1 MSRAFVRERDD
12 DESVDAPPE
21 IKISTHPNRVTRR
34 GQRLIEENVA
44 RIEAELRDDPD
55 DARAAWLR
63 RDLRYWSIRHA
74 TAQLTEPLDPRS
86 DEVTFG
92 SHVKIVRDG
101 HEPETVQIVGEDESD
116 PATGHV
122 SWVAPLAVA
131 LMGGRPGETVTVGRR
146 EPPLEVKILE
156 VDNRVT

>member
-1 MSRAFVRERDD
+1 MSRAFVRERE
-12 DESVDAPPE
+12 DESLDAPPDL
-21 IKISTHPNRVTRR
+21 KISPHPNRVTRR
-34 GQRLIEENVA
+34 GLRLIEENIA

-55 DARAAWLR
+55 ETRSAWLR

-74 TAQLTEPLDPRS
+74 TAQLTELLDPRS

-92 SHVKIVRDG
+92 SRVKIVRDG
-101 HEPETVQIVGEDESD
+101 HAEETVEIVGEDESD

-131 LMGGRPGETVTVGRR
+131 LMGGRPGETVTVGQR
-146 EPPLEVKILE
+146 EPPLEVEILA

>member
-1 MSRAFVRERDD
+1 MSRAFVRERDN
-12 DESVDAPPE
+12 ESADAPPE
-21 IKISTHPNRVTRR
+21 IKVSPHPNRVTRR
-34 GQRLIEENVA
+34 GLSRIEQNID
-44 RIEAELRDDPD
+44 RIEAELRDNPEDT
-55 DARAAWLR
+55 RAAWLR

-101 HEPETVQIVGEDESD
+101 HEPETVEIVGENESD

-146 EPPLEVKILE
+146 EPPLEVEILE
-156 VDNRVT
+156 VENSVT